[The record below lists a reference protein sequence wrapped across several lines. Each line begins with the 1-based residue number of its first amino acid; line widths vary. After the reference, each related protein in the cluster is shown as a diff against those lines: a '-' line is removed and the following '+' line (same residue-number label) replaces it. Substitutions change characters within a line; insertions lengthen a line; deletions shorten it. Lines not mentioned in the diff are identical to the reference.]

1 MKIPRLGTDTTSHVH
16 ILGFKQLFVSQFYG
30 SQASEIMENAMNMQ
44 EIVDIVVHTLHDKK
58 LLLSKALYVA
68 HDHRNTNSYSMKKH
82 TTTQRMKLVSNQMF
96 PDILHPS
103 PVWTSLDV
111 GHLGCK
117 VVKLLLHGAVFLDRI
132 LISLLQLGVLVLKC
146 LNLPLVVPSLDVG
159 LAEPECPKC

>member
-1 MKIPRLGTDTTSHVH
+1 MIKVIAIKSAVCGPYSW
-16 ILGFKQLFVSQFYG
+16 
-30 SQASEIMENAMNMQ
+30 
-44 EIVDIVVHTLHDKK
+44 
-58 LLLSKALYVA
+58 
-68 HDHRNTNSYSMKKH
+68 DHRNTNSYSMKKQ
-82 TTTQRMKLVSNQMF
+82 TTNQRMKLVSNQMF

-132 LISLLQLGVLVLKC
+132 LISLLQLGVLVLEC
-146 LNLPLVVPSLDVG
+146 LHLPLVVTSLDVG